1 MSDYDLIVV
10 GAGSAG
16 SVIAARVTEDP
27 KKRVLVLEAGPDYAR
42 EEDLPEDLQNGHHNS
57 IKAHDW
63 GFTYQPHAR
72 SRPTVP
78 LPRGKVTGGS
88 SAVNTCIAL
97 RGQPEDY
104 DEWASIAGPEWAW
117 EKCLPAFIRLETDQ
131 DIDNEL
137 HGRDGPLPIKRYE
150 SHELVPMQRAF
161 LDVCRERG
169 FSECPDH
176 NDPETT
182 GYGPLPMN
190 KRDGWQRV
198 SCASAFLNPAR
209 DRETLTIRPLTM
221 IRRVVVRE
229 GRVTGIEVET
239 AGVTETITAK
249 RVVLCAGSIQSPAI
263 LVRSG
268 IGPHAALESLGIDV
282 VRDLPVGARLHDHP
296 ATLIAMKPKHDV
308 ASFAHPMI
316 QTTMRFTAKGSDDFN
331 DMQIEPISYLQRLDY
346 ADESQI
352 MIGVA
357 PVVEKTYGCGRLTF
371 ISADPSAQP
380 QIETN
385 FLADERDLDRMMNG
399 LEIAL
404 DLVNTPP
411 FSDLYEA
418 QVWPRPDLSEDKAA
432 LRDWAKRA
440 CGSGYHPCGTVMMG
454 AADDENAVVDQFGRV
469 LGVEG
474 LYVADAS
481 IMPTVPRANTNI
493 PTIMIGERFAE
504 WFREDAI

>member
-1 MSDYDLIVV
+1 MRDYDLIVV

-57 IKAHDW
+57 IVAHDW
-63 GFTYQPHAR
+63 GFRYQPHAR

-104 DEWASIAGPEWAW
+104 DEWASIVGPEWAW
-117 EKCLPAFIRLETDQ
+117 EKCLPAFIRLETDL

-137 HGRDGPLPIKRYE
+137 HGREGPLPIRRYRE
-150 SHELVPMQRAF
+150 NELVPMQRAF
-161 LDVCRERG
+161 LDTCRAHG
-169 FSECPDH
+169 FPECPDH
-176 NDPETT
+176 NDPSTT

-198 SCASAFLNPAR
+198 SCATAFLNPAR
-209 DRETLTIRPLTM
+209 DRETLTIRANTM
-221 IRRVVVRE
+221 IRRVVITN
-229 GRVTGIEVET
+229 GRVTGVEVET
-239 AGVTETITAK
+239 NGVVETIDAK

-268 IGPHAALESLGIDV
+268 IGPRAVLESLGIDV
-282 VRDLPVGARLHDHP
+282 VRDLPVGARLLDHP
-296 ATLIAMKPKHDV
+296 ATLVAMKPKFDV
-308 ASFAHPMI
+308 ASFSHPMI
-316 QTTMRFTAKGSDDFN
+316 QTTMRYTAKDSDDFN
-331 DMQIEPISYLQRLDY
+331 DMQIEPISYLQRLNYD
-346 ADESQI
+346 DESQI
-352 MIGVA
+352 AFGVA
-357 PVVEKTYGCGRLTF
+357 PVVEKTYGYGRLVFT
-371 ISADPSAQP
+371 SADPAAQP

-385 FLADERDLDRMMNG
+385 FLADEWDLDRMMHG

-404 DLVNTPP
+404 DIVNTPP

-418 QVWPRPDLSEDKAA
+418 QIWPRPEISDDKAA

-440 CGSGYHPCGTVMMG
+440 CGSGYHPSGTVPMG
-454 AADDENAVVDQFGRV
+454 TPDDATAVVDQYGRV
-469 LGVEG
+469 FGVEG

-481 IMPTVPRANTNI
+481 IMPTIPRANTNI
-493 PTIMIGERFAE
+493 PTIMIGERFGE